1 MGAEVWRPAHLTA
14 EQMEERRLAAAV
26 LLRQGRLKQA
36 AIARRVG
43 VSRASVCRWVA
54 TLAREGRGGLRA
66 RPRTGSPG
74 RLGAAAWT
82 RLGRLLDRGAT
93 AAGFDTEQWTLRR
106 IAELI
111 WREFGVRYHPRCL
124 ERPLRAYGFT
134 VQHPASRAKER
145 DERAVAAWPK
155 RTWRAIKKE
164 GLPRGAHH
172 PLSRRDRP

>member
-14 EQMEERRLAAAV
+14 AQMEERRLAAAV
-26 LLRQGRLKQA
+26 LLRQGRLTQA

-43 VSRASVCRWVA
+43 VSRASVCRWAA
-54 TLAREGRGGLRA
+54 TLARAGRGGLWA
-66 RPRTGSPG
+66 RPRSGRPG

-106 IAELI
+106 IAALI
-111 WREFGVRYHPRCL
+111 WREFGVRYHPRYL

-134 VQHPASRAKER
+134 VQPPASRPKER
-145 DERAVAAWPK
+145 DEHAVAAWPK

>member
-14 EQMEERRLAAAV
+14 AQMEERRLAAAV
-26 LLRQGRLKQA
+26 LLRQGRLTQA

-43 VSRASVCRWVA
+43 VSRASVCRWAA
-54 TLAREGRGGLRA
+54 TLARAGRGGLRA
-66 RPRTGSPG
+66 RPRSGRPG

-93 AAGFDTEQWTLRR
+93 AAGFDTAQWTLRR
-106 IAELI
+106 IAALI
-111 WREFGVRYHPRCL
+111 WREFGVRYHPRYL

-134 VQHPASRAKER
+134 VQPPASRPKER
-145 DERAVAAWPK
+145 DEHAVAAWPK

>member
-14 EQMEERRLAAAV
+14 AQMEERRLAAAV
-26 LLRQGRLKQA
+26 LLGQGRLTQA

-43 VSRASVCRWVA
+43 VSWAGVCRWAA

-66 RPRTGSPG
+66 RPRSGRPG

-106 IAELI
+106 IAALI
-111 WREFGVRYHPRCL
+111 WREFGVRYHPRYL

-134 VQHPASRAKER
+134 VQHPASRPKER
-145 DERAVAAWPK
+145 DEHAVAAWPK

>member
-1 MGAEVWRPAHLTA
+1 MGAEVWRPAHLTSA
-14 EQMEERRLAAAV
+14 QMEERRLAAAV
-26 LLRQGRLKQA
+26 LLRQGRLGQA
-36 AIARRVG
+36 AIARQVG
-43 VSRASVCRWVA
+43 VSRASVCRWAA

-106 IAELI
+106 IAELT
-111 WREFGVRYHPRCL
+111 WREFGVRYHPRYL

-134 VQHPASRAKER
+134 VQHPATRAKER
-145 DERAVAAWPK
+145 DQRAIAAWPK

-164 GLPRGAHH
+164 GPPRGAHH